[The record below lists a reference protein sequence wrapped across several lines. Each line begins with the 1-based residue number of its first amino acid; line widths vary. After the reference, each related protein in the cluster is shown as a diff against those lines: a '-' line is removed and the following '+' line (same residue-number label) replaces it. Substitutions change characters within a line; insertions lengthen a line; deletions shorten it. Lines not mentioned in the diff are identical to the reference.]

1 MTPQLGDL
9 ADHLDEMVQRI
20 VGANPTTWFSKP
32 PKNLDTLY
40 NSARRPASKEGYSD
54 TFRTKCSLRDKSA
67 SFKAWDLEARSQ
79 ITVDALKSEVEKF
92 FRPEFINRLDDT
104 VIFQPLVKDD
114 LYGIIDLELEK
125 VCERMR
131 AKGMELVLD
140 DKAKDFI
147 IEKGYNPDF
156 GARPLR
162 RAISTHIEDP
172 LAEALLSGEYH
183 SGLKIVV
190 THVENATELA
200 MNSEKMPE
208 PAAEEPADTVTESS
222 S

>member
-1 MTPQLGDL
+1 MTSNIGADLIKGGQSFGFGKRGDVM
-9 ADHLDEMVQRI
+9 D
-20 VGANPTTWFSKP
+20 
-32 PKNLDTLY
+32 Y
-40 NSARRPASKEGYSD
+40 
-54 TFRTKCSLRDKSA
+54 DKI
-67 SFKAWDLEARSQ
+67 Q
-79 ITVDALKSEVEKF
+79 IALKSEVEKF

-104 VIFQPLVKDD
+104 VVFQPLVKKD

-125 VCERMR
+125 VCARMR

-140 DKAKDFI
+140 ENAKDFL

-172 LAEALLSGEYH
+172 LAEGLLSGEYH

-200 MNSEKMPE
+200 LNHEALPE
-208 PAAEEPADTVTESS
+208 PAVEEPADTVSESS